1 MNNDCGSSRAEMSE
15 EVDIETLQAKIR
27 FMEVRLSR
35 IEEQMRPTTNFKD
48 MASQNE
54 TALSH
59 VRILIKEHINL
70 IDQSKAEIAADFNR
84 LNMKVEQARNPNQ
97 GNPYNRYN

>member
-54 TALSH
+54 TALSQ
-59 VRILIKEHINL
+59 VRILIKEHTNL

-84 LNMKVEQARNPNQ
+84 LNMKVEQARNLNQ